1 MLKEEVQESGV
12 MLANCDNM
20 IDNLLVKIHELQL

>member
-12 MLANCDNM
+12 MLANRDNM

>member
-1 MLKEEVQESGV
+1 MEEVQESGV
-12 MLANCDNM
+12 MLANRDNM